1 MNAWYRSELN
11 LLSER
16 YKDTTRE
23 ELAALLPRHSP
34 KSIAC
39 KASYLGLKKS
49 AAHLTAT
56 RRKGVR
62 LFVDRNTKK
71 PLVAS
76 FRRAGRMLSA
86 NDHLSALDCIVEGL
100 STY

>member
-1 MNAWYRSELN
+1 MNAWYMTELN
-11 LLSER
+11 LLCDR

-23 ELAALLPRHSP
+23 ELIALLPRHSP

-49 AAHLTAT
+49 RAHLTAT
-56 RRKGVR
+56 RRKSVR
-62 LFVDRNTKK
+62 LYMDRTSKK
-71 PLVAS
+71 PMVQA
-76 FRRAGRMLSA
+76 FRKAGRLLDS
-86 NDHLSALDCIVEGL
+86 NDHLRALDCIVEGL